1 MKYVPIQ
8 TVLSYVSQN
17 MRKQSDDDTILDLA
31 VQAYRTMNMSNR
43 WERKID
49 VLEVKDNMV
58 ELPCDW
64 KKIVRVTWWDQMP
77 CQKDMEDLCNSS
89 DATAMDTTPQGES
102 TSGDTIGPPGTTI
115 FYRIWE
121 QSVVYKHGEELIYM
135 GTASNVFCEDCPNT
149 TNLTCSSYFS
159 LNPNGNMVVH
169 NHSDGWICFDYLGEI
184 YTEDGMPMIPDDE
197 DLKQGL
203 AWYAEAMEARNRMWT
218 KEEAMMK
225 VADDALQKAEVR
237 LKRFRG
243 RAIAAGLDRRKINS
257 IQGRNLIYLRFKS
270 VWT

>member
-1 MKYVPIQ
+1 MRYIPIK

-17 MRKQSDDDTILDLA
+17 MRKQTDDDTILDLA
-31 VQAYRTMNMSNR
+31 IQAYRTMELSNR
-43 WERKID
+43 FERKIE
-49 VLEVKDNMV
+49 VLEVKDNRV

-64 KKIVRVTWWDQMP
+64 KRIVRVTWWEDMP
-77 CQKDMEDLCNSS
+77 CQSDVEDLCSNST
-89 DATAMDTTPQGES
+89 ATAEDTTPQGES
-102 TSGDTIGPPGTTI
+102 TLADTIGPPCTTV

-121 QSVVYKHGEELIYM
+121 NSVVYKRGEELIYM
-135 GTASNVFCEDCPNT
+135 GTANNVFCEDCPNP

-159 LNPNGNMVVH
+159 LNHNGNMVVH
-169 NHSDGWICFDYLGEI
+169 NHATGWICFDYLGEV
-184 YTEDGMPMIPDDE
+184 TCDDGTPMIPDDE

-225 VADDALQKAEVR
+225 IADDALQKAEIR

-243 RAIAAGLDRRKINS
+243 RAIAHGLDRRKINS
-257 IQGRNLIYLRFKS
+257 IQGRNLVYLRFKS